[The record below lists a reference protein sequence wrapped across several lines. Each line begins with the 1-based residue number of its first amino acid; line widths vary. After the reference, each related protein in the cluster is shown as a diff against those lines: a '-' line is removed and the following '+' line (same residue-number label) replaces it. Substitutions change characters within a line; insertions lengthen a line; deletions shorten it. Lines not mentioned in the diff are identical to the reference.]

1 LAWFVGEREKKALR
15 NLPIFL
21 DYLAF
26 PQEFSNQK
34 SREFFNE
41 VGIELP
47 TPANYLG
54 HILNYYLAAKASKN
68 G

>member
-1 LAWFVGEREKKALR
+1 MAWFAGEREKKALR

-26 PQEFSNQK
+26 PQQFSNEQSNK
-34 SREFFNE
+34 FFNS
-41 VGIELP
+41 VGISLP
-47 TPANYLG
+47 KPANYLPTV
-54 HILNYYLAAKASKN
+54 LKYYFAAK